1 MADQYIDREIMRLAA
16 EQFGVVTR
24 RQARMF
30 GMTLSAIDR
39 RVNSGMWEPIYPGIY
54 RIIAVPRSYHQS
66 VVAAAYWAQGVAS
79 HRSALRLWDLDGYRG
94 SLVEVTATRRRTRS
108 RPDVKVHLSD
118 NLQACDEARMGL
130 LRVTS
135 VNRTLIDAGA
145 VLTEA
150 RVEEALESALRQGLT
165 TLPRLAARI
174 DELCGRGRRGCG
186 VVRTLLDKRRWGD
199 PPTASPLET
208 IISRLLARHGLPS
221 PVRQYEIVDRG
232 RFMARPD
239 FAYPELKIAIEGQ
252 SFKHHGTR
260 VGWEQDSER
269 FNRLQELGWV
279 VILVTWRDATAR
291 PAMVAERVRNTIAG
305 RAMFFSH
312 WTSPSEVER
321 PKFVASAGQES
332 AAGLRE

>member
-1 MADQYIDREIMRLAA
+1 MAAQSIEREIMQLAA

-30 GMTLSAIDR
+30 GISVSSIDR
-39 RVNSGMWEPIYPGIY
+39 RVSSGVWEPIHSGIY

-79 HRSALRLWDLDGYRG
+79 HRSALRLWDLDGYNDPV
-94 SLVEVTATRRRTRS
+94 VEVTATGKRARS
-108 RPDVKVHLSD
+108 RAGVRVHYSD
-118 NLQACDEARMGL
+118 SLPACDVARMGL

-145 VLTEA
+145 VLSEA
-150 RVEEALESALRQGLT
+150 RVEEALESGLRQGLT

-186 VVRTLLDKRRWGD
+186 AVRALLDKRRWGD

-208 IISRLLARHGLPS
+208 IISRLLARHGLPT
-221 PVRQYEIVDRG
+221 PVRQYEIVHRG
-232 RFMARPD
+232 AFVARPD
-239 FAYPELKIAIEGQ
+239 FAYPDLKIAIEGQ

-291 PAMVAERVRNTIAG
+291 PAIVAERVRNTLAN
-305 RAMFFSH
+305 RATFFSH
-312 WTSPSEVER
+312 
-321 PKFVASAGQES
+321 
-332 AAGLRE
+332 